1 MDKLL
6 IAYASKHGSTLD
18 VAETIG
24 AAIRETGVRV
34 SLREAARVEDLEEH
48 DAVVLGAPIYM
59 GRWHRDAHR
68 FLRRHAGAL
77 AAKPYAVFA
86 LGPLHDD
93 EAEWTKAREVL
104 AAALEGRP
112 APVAVEV
119 FGGRIDPAEL
129 RFPFSRMPAGDVR
142 DWKAIDA
149 WALRLPALLA
159 ALAVV

>member
-34 SLREAARVEDLEEH
+34 SLHEASGVEGLEEY
-48 DAVVLGAPIYM
+48 DAVILGAPIYM

-68 FLRRHAGAL
+68 FLRRHAGELEAT
-77 AAKPYAVFA
+77 PFAVFA

-93 EAEWTKAREVL
+93 PAEWTKARAVL
-104 AAALEGRP
+104 SSALEGRP
-112 APVAVEV
+112 APAAVEV
-119 FGGRIDPAEL
+119 FGGKIDPAEL
-129 RFPFSRMPAGDVR
+129 RFPFSKMPAGDVR
-142 DWKAIDA
+142 DWTAIDA

-159 ALAVV
+159 PAATV

>member
-34 SLREAARVEDLEEH
+34 AIHEAASVDGIEEY

-59 GRWHRDAHR
+59 GHWHRDAHR
-68 FLRRHAGAL
+68 FLRRHAGEL
-77 AAKPYAVFA
+77 GTTPFAVFA
-86 LGPLHDD
+86 LGPLHED
-93 EAEWTKAREVL
+93 EAEWTKARAVL
-104 AAALEGRP
+104 AGALEGHP
-112 APVAVEV
+112 APVSVEV
-119 FGGRIDPAEL
+119 FGGKIDPGEL

-149 WALRLPALLA
+149 WALQLPRLLA
-159 ALAVV
+159 PLAAV